1 MGCSDTRIHTSGIRS
16 LGSREGTEQ
25 DLNCCCSYSA
35 ISYHMMVN
43 VPASCNSCSRQHYR
57 PATTA
62 TAAAPTTLP
71 SSCITMAAVSS
82 ACRDNVMS
90 LGTEHVHCCAS
101 DRTKARHRAVYRMCA
116 EGKFRMKTLTRQG
129 INEYGKEKEN
139 INLHLYN
146 TIARPASAFNHLML
160 NKAASRW
167 TKAGNMDYNYSSVQ
181 EHGKQEELAATS
193 LLNVGHI
200 HLSDHSLQTAA
211 LSINTYNRALTF
223 NNNNNQNGK
232 DVDSFS
238 GNGGNVLHGRLPPT
252 TNALNP
258 NGTTVTAIKSYPQL
272 RIGHYTC
279 MSGRN
284 GHHYHGLNLCNLSRK
299 HRHQHHQHHPYQTQ
313 DDYNTSLSMEAT
325 RSTTTTKRIILL
337 SKHRDRRRLA
347 DLRMLLTFM
356 CLTVLFP
363 FTATTATS
371 RPTGKFSF
379 DVRSIQFIP

>member
-1 MGCSDTRIHTSGIRS
+1 
-16 LGSREGTEQ
+16 
-25 DLNCCCSYSA
+25 
-35 ISYHMMVN
+35 MVN

-82 ACRDNVMS
+82 ACKDNVMS

-101 DRTKARHRAVYRMCA
+101 DRTKARNGAVYRICA
-116 EGKFRMKTLTRQG
+116 EGKFRMKTLTRRG
-129 INEYGKEKEN
+129 INEHGKKKKT

-160 NKAASRW
+160 NHKAASRW

-211 LSINTYNRALTF
+211 LSINTYNGALTL

-232 DVDSFS
+232 DATRF
-238 GNGGNVLHGRLPPT
+238 GGIGGNVLYDRRPPT
-252 TNALNP
+252 TNALSP
-258 NGTTVTAIKSYPQL
+258 NSTSLTANKPYPQL

-279 MSGRN
+279 RSGRN
-284 GHHYHGLNLCNLSRK
+284 GHHYHGHNRCNLSRK

-313 DDYNTSLSMEAT
+313 DDEDCASLSTEAT
-325 RSTTTTKRIILL
+325 RSTTTTKRIIVL

-363 FTATTATS
+363 LTATTATS
-371 RPTGKFSF
+371 RPSSGEFF
-379 DVRSIQFIP
+379 FI